1 MVDVQ
6 EYINREA
13 PDIEARKLGLMD
25 TAKALAEQ
33 KLTLPQYQLAGFT
46 TPEQD
51 AFLKAQQGIGGY
63 VPYINLAGQ
72 GIQAG
77 AAGVAQGQAGI
88 AQGQAAT
95 QAAQNLLGGISGA
108 PTQTQLDPYLNPFQ
122 QQVIDQTMQELDR
135 RGATAEQNL
144 AGQAQQAG
152 AFGGSRFGV
161 QGAELQRGLQDARG
175 EALTQLNQQNYAQA
189 MQGFQ
194 NQMERQRLAGM
205 GIGALGQQYGGFGGQ
220 LAGMGTQLAGFG
232 QQYAGL
238 GAQAQAQAGQDVQS
252 LLGIGGMQR
261 QREQQTL
268 DMQRQNALQAMY
280 EPYQRLGFYGDILS
294 QAPTSQQVISTA
306 TAPNVSP
313 WQQAIG
319 TGIGAMAGIA
329 GARRMGVI

>member
-1 MVDVQ
+1 MVE

-13 PDIEARKLGLMD
+13 PNIEARKLGLMD

-33 KLTLPQYQLAGFT
+33 KLTLPQYQLAGFQ
-46 TPEQD
+46 TPEQE
-51 AFLKAQQGIGGY
+51 AFIKAQQGIGGY
-63 VPYINLAGQ
+63 APYINLAGQ

-77 AAGVAQGQAGI
+77 AAGVAQGQA
-88 AQGQAAT
+88 AT
-95 QAAQNLLGGISGA
+95 QAAQNLLGGITGA
-108 PTQTQLDPYLNPFQ
+108 PTTTQLQPYLNPFQ
-122 QQVIDQTMQELDR
+122 QQVIDQTMQELDK

-161 QGAELQRGLQDARG
+161 QGAELQRGLQDARAQ
-175 EALTQLNQQNYAQA
+175 ALTQLNQQNYAQA
-189 MQGFQ
+189 MGGFQ
-194 NQMERQRLAGM
+194 NQMERQRLAGL
-205 GIGALGQQYGGFGGQ
+205 GIGALGQQYGGFGQ
-220 LAGMGTQLAGFG
+220 QMAGFG
-232 QQYAGL
+232 GQYAGL
-238 GAQAQAQAGQDVQS
+238 GAQEQAMAGQDIQS

-261 QREQQTL
+261 QREQQIL

-280 EPYQRLGFYGDILS
+280 EPYQRLGFYGDILA

-319 TGIGAMAGIA
+319 TGIGALAGIA
-329 GARRMGVI
+329 GARRLGVV

>member
-1 MVDVQ
+1 MVE

-25 TAKALAEQ
+25 SAKALAEQ
-33 KLTLPQYQLAGFT
+33 RLTLPQYQLAGFT
-46 TPEQD
+46 QAEQD

-63 VPYINLAGQ
+63 APWLNLAGQ
-72 GIQAG
+72 GI
-77 AAGVAQGQAGI
+77 AQGQAS
-88 AQGQAAT
+88 T
-95 QAAQNLLGGISGA
+95 LAAQNLLGGVTGA
-108 PTQTQLDPYLNPFQ
+108 PTQAQLDPYLNPFQ

-135 RGATAEQNL
+135 RGATAQQDL

-161 QGAELQRGLQDARG
+161 QGAELGRGLQDARAQ
-175 EALTQLNQQNYAQA
+175 ALTQLNQQNYGQA
-189 MQGFQ
+189 MQGYQ
-194 NQMERQRLAGM
+194 NQMERQRLAGL
-205 GIGALGQQYGGFGGQ
+205 GIGALGAQQAGFGG
-220 LAGMGTQLAGFG
+220 
-232 QQYAGL
+232 QYAGL
-238 GAQAQAQAGQDVQS
+238 GAQEQAMAGQDIQS

-261 QREQQTL
+261 QQEQQLL

-280 EPYQRLGFYGDILS
+280 EPYQRLGFYGDILA
-294 QAPTSQQVISTA
+294 QAPSSQQVIPTA

-319 TGIGAMAGIA
+319 TGVGALAGIG

>member
-33 KLTLPQYQLAGFT
+33 KLTLPQYQLAGFQ
-46 TPEQD
+46 TPEQE
-51 AFLKAQQGIGGY
+51 AFIKAQQGIGGY
-63 VPYINLAGQ
+63 APYINLAGQ
-72 GIQAG
+72 GI
-77 AAGVAQGQAGI
+77 AQGQAS
-88 AQGQAAT
+88 T
-95 QAAQNLLGGISGA
+95 LAAQNLLGGITGA
-108 PTQTQLDPYLNPFQ
+108 PTTTQLQPYLNPFQ
-122 QQVIDQTMQELDR
+122 QQVIDQTMQELDK

-161 QGAELQRGLQDARG
+161 QGAELQRGLQDARAQ
-175 EALTQLNQQNYAQA
+175 ALTQLNTQNYGQA
-189 MQGFQ
+189 LQGYQ
-194 NQMERQRLAGM
+194 NQMERQRLAGL
-205 GIGALGQQYGGFGGQ
+205 GIGALGQQQAGFGG
-220 LAGMGTQLAGFG
+220 
-232 QQYAGL
+232 QYAGL
-238 GAQAQAQAGQDVQS
+238 GAQEQAMAGQDIQS

-261 QREQQTL
+261 QREQQIL

-280 EPYQRLGFYGDILS
+280 EPYQRLGFYGDILA

-319 TGIGAMAGIA
+319 TGIGALAGIA

>member
-1 MVDVQ
+1 MVTTS

-25 TAKALAEQ
+25 SAKALAEQ
-33 KLTLPQYQLAGFT
+33 RLTLPQYQLAGFT
-46 TPEQD
+46 QAEQD

-63 VPYINLAGQ
+63 APYLNLAGQ
-72 GIQAG
+72 
-77 AAGVAQGQAGI
+77 GI

-95 QAAQNLLGGISGA
+95 QQAQSLLGGVTGA
-108 PTQTQLDPYLNPFQ
+108 PTQAQLDPYLNPFQ

-135 RGATAEQNL
+135 RGATAQQDL

-161 QGAELQRGLQDARG
+161 QGAELGRGLQDARAQ
-175 EALTQLNQQNYAQA
+175 ALTQLNQQNYGQA
-189 MQGFQ
+189 MQGYQ
-194 NQMERQRLAGM
+194 NQMERQRLAGL
-205 GIGALGQQYGGFGGQ
+205 GIGALGAQQAGFGGQ
-220 LAGMGTQLAGFG
+220 
-232 QQYAGL
+232 YADL
-238 GAQAQAQAGQDVQS
+238 GAQAQGMAGQDIQS

-261 QREQQTL
+261 QREQQIF

-280 EPYQRLGFYGDILS
+280 EPYQRLGFYGDILA
-294 QAPTSQQVISTA
+294 QAPTSQQVIPTA
-306 TAPNVSP
+306 TAPSVSP

-319 TGIGAMAGIA
+319 TGVGALAGIA

>member
-33 KLTLPQYQLAGFT
+33 KLTLPQYQLAGFQ

-63 VPYINLAGQ
+63 APYINLAGQ
-72 GIQAG
+72 GI
-77 AAGVAQGQAGI
+77 AQGQAS
-88 AQGQAAT
+88 T
-95 QAAQNLLGGISGA
+95 LAAQNLLGGITGA
-108 PTQTQLDPYLNPFQ
+108 PTTTQLQPYLNPFQ
-122 QQVIDQTMQELDR
+122 QQVIDQTMQELDK

-161 QGAELQRGLQDARG
+161 QGAELQRGLQDARAQ
-175 EALTQLNQQNYAQA
+175 ALTQLNTQNYGQA
-189 MQGFQ
+189 LQGYQ
-194 NQMERQRLAGM
+194 NQMERQRLAGL
-205 GIGALGQQYGGFGGQ
+205 GIGALGQQQAGFGG
-220 LAGMGTQLAGFG
+220 
-232 QQYAGL
+232 QYAGL
-238 GAQAQAQAGQDVQS
+238 GAQEQAMAGQDIQS

-261 QREQQTL
+261 QREQQIL

-280 EPYQRLGFYGDILS
+280 EPYQRLGFYGDILA

-319 TGIGAMAGIA
+319 TGIGALAGIA
-329 GARRMGVI
+329 GARRLGVV

>member
-33 KLTLPQYQLAGFT
+33 KLTLPQYQLAGFQ
-46 TPEQD
+46 TPEQE
-51 AFLKAQQGIGGY
+51 AFIKAQQGIGGY
-63 VPYINLAGQ
+63 APYINLAGQ
-72 GIQAG
+72 GI
-77 AAGVAQGQAGI
+77 AQGQAS
-88 AQGQAAT
+88 T
-95 QAAQNLLGGISGA
+95 LAAQNLLGGITGA
-108 PTQTQLDPYLNPFQ
+108 PTTTQLQPYLNPFQ
-122 QQVIDQTMQELDR
+122 QQVIDQTMQELDK

-161 QGAELQRGLQDARG
+161 QGAELQRGLQDARAQ
-175 EALTQLNQQNYAQA
+175 ALTQLNTQNYGQA
-189 MQGFQ
+189 LQGYQ
-194 NQMERQRLAGM
+194 NQMERQRLAGL
-205 GIGALGQQYGGFGGQ
+205 GIGALGQQQAGFGG
-220 LAGMGTQLAGFG
+220 
-232 QQYAGL
+232 QYAGL
-238 GAQAQAQAGQDVQS
+238 GAQEQAMAGQDIQS

-261 QREQQTL
+261 QREQQIL

-280 EPYQRLGFYGDILS
+280 EPYQRLGFYGDILA
-294 QAPTSQQVISTA
+294 QAPSSQQVIPTA

-319 TGIGAMAGIA
+319 ADVGALAGSA
-329 GARRMGVI
+329 GARRMGAI

>member
-25 TAKALAEQ
+25 SAKALAEQ
-33 KLTLPQYQLAGFT
+33 QLTLPQYQLAGFT
-46 TPEQD
+46 PAQQD

-63 VPYINLAGQ
+63 VPYLNLAGQ

-77 AAGVAQGQAGI
+77 AAGVAQGQA
-88 AQGQAAT
+88 AT
-95 QAAQNLLGGISGA
+95 QAAQNLLGGITGA
-108 PTQTQLDPYLNPFQ
+108 PTTTQLQPYLNPFQ
-122 QQVIDQTMQELDR
+122 QQVIDQTMQELDK

-161 QGAELQRGLQDARG
+161 QGAELQRGLQDARAQ
-175 EALTQLNQQNYAQA
+175 ALTQLNQQNYAQA
-189 MQGFQ
+189 MGGFQ
-194 NQMERQRLAGM
+194 NQMERQRLAGL
-205 GIGALGQQYGGFGGQ
+205 GIGALGQQQAGFGG
-220 LAGMGTQLAGFG
+220 
-232 QQYAGL
+232 QYAGL
-238 GAQAQAQAGQDVQS
+238 GAQEQAMAGQDIQS

-261 QREQQTL
+261 QREQQIL

-280 EPYQRLGFYGDILS
+280 EPYQRLGFYGDILA

-319 TGIGAMAGIA
+319 TGIGALAGIA
-329 GARRMGVI
+329 GARRLGVV

>member
-46 TPEQD
+46 PAQQD

-72 GIQAG
+72 GI
-77 AAGVAQGQAGI
+77 AQGQAS
-88 AQGQAAT
+88 T
-95 QAAQNLLGGISGA
+95 LAAQNLLGGITGA
-108 PTQTQLDPYLNPFQ
+108 PTTTQLQPYLNPFQ
-122 QQVIDQTMQELDR
+122 QQVIDQTMQELDK

-161 QGAELQRGLQDARG
+161 QGAELQRGLQDARAQ
-175 EALTQLNQQNYAQA
+175 ALTQLNTQNYGQA
-189 MQGFQ
+189 LQGYQ
-194 NQMERQRLAGM
+194 NQMERQRLAGL
-205 GIGALGQQYGGFGGQ
+205 GIGALGQQQAGFGG
-220 LAGMGTQLAGFG
+220 
-232 QQYAGL
+232 QYAGL
-238 GAQAQAQAGQDVQS
+238 GAQEQAMAGQDIQS

-261 QREQQTL
+261 QREQQIL

-280 EPYQRLGFYGDILS
+280 EPYQRLGFYGDILA

-319 TGIGAMAGIA
+319 TGIGALAGIA
-329 GARRMGVI
+329 GARRLGVV

>member
-1 MVDVQ
+1 MVE

-63 VPYINLAGQ
+63 APYINLAGQ
-72 GIQAG
+72 
-77 AAGVAQGQAGI
+77 GI

-95 QAAQNLLGGISGA
+95 QAAQNLLGGITGA
-108 PTQTQLDPYLNPFQ
+108 PTTTQLQPYLNPFQ
-122 QQVIDQTMQELDR
+122 QQVIDQTMQELDK
-135 RGATAEQNL
+135 RGATAQQNL

-161 QGAELQRGLQDARG
+161 QGAELQRGLQDARAQ
-175 EALTQLNQQNYAQA
+175 ALTQLNAQNYAQA
-189 MQGFQ
+189 MGGYQ
-194 NQMERQRLAGM
+194 NQMERQRLAGL
-205 GIGALGQQYGGFGGQ
+205 GIGALGQQQAGLGG
-220 LAGMGTQLAGFG
+220 
-232 QQYAGL
+232 QYAGL
-238 GAQAQAQAGQDVQS
+238 GQMEQQLAGQDIQS

-261 QREQQTL
+261 QREQQLL
-268 DMQRQNALQAMY
+268 DMQRQNALQTMY
-280 EPYQRLGFYGDILS
+280 EPYQRLGFYGDILA
-294 QAPTSQQVISTA
+294 QAPTSQQVIPTA
-306 TAPNVSP
+306 TSPSISP

-319 TGIGAMAGIA
+319 TGIGALAGIA
-329 GARRMGVI
+329 GARRMGVV

>member
-63 VPYINLAGQ
+63 APYINLAGQ
-72 GIQAG
+72 
-77 AAGVAQGQAGI
+77 GI

-95 QAAQNLLGGISGA
+95 QAAQNLLGGITGA
-108 PTQTQLDPYLNPFQ
+108 PTTTQLQPYLNPFQ
-122 QQVIDQTMQELDR
+122 QQVIDQTMQELDK
-135 RGATAEQNL
+135 RGATAQQNL

-161 QGAELQRGLQDARG
+161 QGAELQRGLQDARAQ
-175 EALTQLNQQNYAQA
+175 ALTQLNAQNYAQA
-189 MQGFQ
+189 MGGYQ
-194 NQMERQRLAGM
+194 NQMERQRLAGL
-205 GIGALGQQYGGFGGQ
+205 GIGALGQQQAGLGG
-220 LAGMGTQLAGFG
+220 
-232 QQYAGL
+232 QYAGL
-238 GAQAQAQAGQDVQS
+238 GQMEQQLAGQDIQS

-261 QREQQTL
+261 QREQQLL
-268 DMQRQNALQAMY
+268 DMQRQNALQTMY
-280 EPYQRLGFYGDILS
+280 EPYQRLGFYGDILG

-306 TAPNVSP
+306 TAPNISP
-313 WQQAIG
+313 WQTAIG
-319 TGIGAMAGIA
+319 TGIGALAGIA
-329 GARRMGVI
+329 GARRMGVV

>member
-1 MVDVQ
+1 MVE

-63 VPYINLAGQ
+63 APYINLAGQ
-72 GIQAG
+72 GI
-77 AAGVAQGQAGI
+77 AQGQAS
-88 AQGQAAT
+88 T

-108 PTQTQLDPYLNPFQ
+108 PTTTQLQPYLNPFQ
-122 QQVIDQTMQELDR
+122 QQVIDQTMQELDK
-135 RGATAEQNL
+135 RGATAQQNL

-161 QGAELQRGLQDARG
+161 QGAELQRGLQDARAQ
-175 EALTQLNQQNYAQA
+175 ALTQLNAQNYAQA
-189 MQGFQ
+189 MGGYQ
-194 NQMERQRLAGM
+194 NQMERQRLAGL
-205 GIGALGQQYGGFGGQ
+205 GIGALGQQQAGLGG
-220 LAGMGTQLAGFG
+220 
-232 QQYAGL
+232 QYAGL
-238 GAQAQAQAGQDVQS
+238 GQMEQQLAGQDIQS

-261 QREQQTL
+261 QREQQLL
-268 DMQRQNALQAMY
+268 DMQRQNALQTMY
-280 EPYQRLGFYGDILS
+280 EPYQRLGFYGDILA
-294 QAPTSQQVISTA
+294 QAPTSQQVIPTA
-306 TAPNVSP
+306 TSPSISP

-319 TGIGAMAGIA
+319 TGIGALAGIA
-329 GARRMGVI
+329 GARRMGVV

>member
-1 MVDVQ
+1 MVTTS

-25 TAKALAEQ
+25 SAKALAEQ
-33 KLTLPQYQLAGFT
+33 RLTLPQYQLAGFT
-46 TPEQD
+46 QAEQD

-63 VPYINLAGQ
+63 APWLNLAQQ

-77 AAGVAQGQAGI
+77 VAGVT
-88 AQGQAAT
+88 QGQAAT
-95 QAAQNLLGGISGA
+95 QQAQSLLGGVTGA
-108 PTQTQLDPYLNPFQ
+108 PTQAQLDPYLNPFQ

-135 RGATAEQNL
+135 RGATAQQDL

-161 QGAELQRGLQDARG
+161 QGAELGRGLQDARAQ
-175 EALTQLNQQNYAQA
+175 ALTQLNQQNYGQA
-189 MQGFQ
+189 MQGYQ
-194 NQMERQRLAGM
+194 NQMERQRLAGL
-205 GIGALGQQYGGFGGQ
+205 GIGALGAQQAGFGGQ
-220 LAGMGTQLAGFG
+220 
-232 QQYAGL
+232 YADL
-238 GAQAQAQAGQDVQS
+238 GAQAQGMAGQDIQS

-261 QREQQTL
+261 QREQQIF

-280 EPYQRLGFYGDILS
+280 EPYQRLGFYGDILA
-294 QAPTSQQVISTA
+294 QAPTSQQVIPTA
-306 TAPNVSP
+306 TSPSVSP

-319 TGIGAMAGIA
+319 TGVGALAGIA

>member
-1 MVDVQ
+1 MVE

-25 TAKALAEQ
+25 SAKALAEQ
-33 KLTLPQYQLAGFT
+33 RLTLPQYQLAGFT
-46 TPEQD
+46 QAEQD

-63 VPYINLAGQ
+63 APWLNLAGQ
-72 GIQAG
+72 GI
-77 AAGVAQGQAGI
+77 AQGQAS
-88 AQGQAAT
+88 T
-95 QAAQNLLGGISGA
+95 LAAQNLLGGVTGA
-108 PTQTQLDPYLNPFQ
+108 PTQAQLDPYLNPFQ

-135 RGATAEQNL
+135 RGATAQQDL

-161 QGAELQRGLQDARG
+161 QGAELGRGLQDARAQ
-175 EALTQLNQQNYAQA
+175 ALTQLNQQNYGQA
-189 MQGFQ
+189 MQGYQ
-194 NQMERQRLAGM
+194 NQMERQRLAGL
-205 GIGALGQQYGGFGGQ
+205 GIGALGAQQAGFGG
-220 LAGMGTQLAGFG
+220 
-232 QQYAGL
+232 QYAGL
-238 GAQAQAQAGQDVQS
+238 GAQAQGMAGQDIQA

-261 QREQQTL
+261 QQEQQLL

-280 EPYQRLGFYGDILS
+280 EPYQRLGFYGDILA
-294 QAPTSQQVISTA
+294 QAPSSQQVIPTA

-319 TGIGAMAGIA
+319 TGVGALAGIG

>member
-1 MVDVQ
+1 MVE

-63 VPYINLAGQ
+63 APYINLAGQ
-72 GIQAG
+72 GI
-77 AAGVAQGQAGI
+77 AQGQAS
-88 AQGQAAT
+88 T
-95 QAAQNLLGGISGA
+95 LAAQNLLGGISGA

-161 QGAELQRGLQDARG
+161 QGAELGRGLQDARAQ
-175 EALTQLNQQNYAQA
+175 ALTQLNQQNYAQA
-189 MQGFQ
+189 MQGYQ
-194 NQMERQRLAGM
+194 NQMERQRLAGL
-205 GIGALGQQYGGFGGQ
+205 GIGALGQQQAGLGG
-220 LAGMGTQLAGFG
+220 
-232 QQYAGL
+232 QYAGL
-238 GAQAQAQAGQDVQS
+238 GQMEQQLAGQDIQS

-261 QREQQTL
+261 QREQQIL

-280 EPYQRLGFYGDILS
+280 EPYQRLGFYGDILA
-294 QAPTSQQVISTA
+294 QAPTSQQVIPTA
-306 TAPNVSP
+306 TAPSVSP

-319 TGIGAMAGIA
+319 TGVGALAGIA

>member
-1 MVDVQ
+1 MVTTS

-25 TAKALAEQ
+25 SAKALAEQ
-33 KLTLPQYQLAGFT
+33 RLTLPQYQLAGFT
-46 TPEQD
+46 QAEQD

-63 VPYINLAGQ
+63 APWLNLAGQ
-72 GIQAG
+72 GI
-77 AAGVAQGQAGI
+77 AQGQAS
-88 AQGQAAT
+88 T
-95 QAAQNLLGGISGA
+95 LAAQNLLGGVTGA
-108 PTQTQLDPYLNPFQ
+108 PTQAQLDPYLNPFQ

-135 RGATAEQNL
+135 RGATAQQDL

-161 QGAELQRGLQDARG
+161 QGAELGRGLQDARAQ
-175 EALTQLNQQNYAQA
+175 ALTQLNQQNYGQA

-194 NQMERQRLAGM
+194 NQMERERLAGL
-205 GIGALGQQYGGFGGQ
+205 GIGALGQQYGGFGQ
-220 LAGMGTQLAGFG
+220 QMAGFG
-232 QQYAGL
+232 GQYAGL
-238 GAQAQAQAGQDVQS
+238 GAQEQAMAGQDIQS
-252 LLGIGGMQR
+252 LLGIGDMQR
-261 QREQQTL
+261 QQEQQLL

-280 EPYQRLGFYGDILS
+280 EPYQRLGFYGDILA
-294 QAPTSQQVISTA
+294 QAPSSQQVIPTA

-319 TGIGAMAGIA
+319 TGVGALAGIA